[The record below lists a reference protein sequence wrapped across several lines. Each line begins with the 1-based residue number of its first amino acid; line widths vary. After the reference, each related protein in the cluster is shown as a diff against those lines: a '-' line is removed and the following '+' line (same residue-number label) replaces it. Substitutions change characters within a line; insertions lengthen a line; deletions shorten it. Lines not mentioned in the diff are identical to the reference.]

1 MDGDYKNSSFAGESW
16 ENQSP
21 MSENANSHQDQVS
34 ISESSVLTLYEE
46 AKHSSKTVNASIDQD
61 KPNRS
66 NIFKKKNIYLLPK

>member
-1 MDGDYKNSSFAGESW
+1 MNGDYKNSSIADESW
-16 ENQSP
+16 ENQSL
-21 MSENANSHQDQVS
+21 MSENWSSHQDQAS
-34 ISESSVLTLYEE
+34 SSENSVLTLYEE